1 MRLIIAPLASLALA
15 GMALQATAASA
26 APTVREACM
35 PEIRQMCSAEFAARS
50 RERVKTCLQTNK
62 NKLSEGCLS
71 AIAEKQA
78 AKKE

>member
-1 MRLIIAPLASLALA
+1 MRLINAPLASLALA
-15 GMALQATAASA
+15 GMALHATAASA

-35 PEIRQMCSAEFAARS
+35 PEIQQMCAAELAARS
-50 RERVKTCLQTNK
+50 RERVKTCLQSNK
-62 NKLSEGCLS
+62 DKVSEGCRS